1 MAPHTPA
8 DMHQRPLTLRSS
20 SSSVVSSRTS
30 TPRLSPLLPSTSPN
44 YQEKSPHAVSGALSN
59 LDNQSQPTI
68 CGLPLKY
75 VSYVLFLFLSTL
87 LETFNHILV

>member
-1 MAPHTPA
+1 MALHTPG
-8 DMHQRPLTLRSS
+8 DMHQRPLTVRSS

-44 YQEKSPHAVSGALSN
+44 YQEKFPHAALSN

-75 VSYVLFLFLSTL
+75 VSYVLVLFISTL
-87 LETFNHILV
+87 LEIFNHILV